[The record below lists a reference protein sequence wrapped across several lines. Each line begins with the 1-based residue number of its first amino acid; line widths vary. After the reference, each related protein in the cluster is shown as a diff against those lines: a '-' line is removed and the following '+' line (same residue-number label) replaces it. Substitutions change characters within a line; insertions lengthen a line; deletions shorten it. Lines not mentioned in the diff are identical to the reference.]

1 MITVAGLRRGGLVV
15 SPALHCLLPSEKRLA
30 PLTAARIPARASRV
44 RLRLICSA
52 FSWSIAAGSAASSSR
67 RRVARTERTA
77 TGAAAPVDA
86 NQAGQRF
93 GRPEAVMNAQPR
105 EVRGEPRV
113 VGGDQEVGDQRR
125 LAEPRPS
132 GALRTRLA
140 GTVRGSG
147 RAPSPSGR
155 LTPSCAAPQAP
166 RFRFP

>member
-15 SPALHCLLPSEKRLA
+15 SPALHCLLPSEKRLPPLPA
-30 PLTAARIPARASRV
+30 P
-44 RLRLICSA
+44 
-52 FSWSIAAGSAASSSR
+52 
-67 RRVARTERTA
+67 RVARTERPA

-93 GRPEAVMNAQPR
+93 GRPEAVMNAQPG

-132 GALRTRLA
+132 GALR
-140 GTVRGSG
+140 
-147 RAPSPSGR
+147 
-155 LTPSCAAPQAP
+155 
-166 RFRFP
+166 